1 MKKYLITESQNK
13 ILRRFNILQ
22 ELVDKGIENVINHEA
37 EEICMWNA
45 YEFLVEI
52 SWQVSNNMKD
62 VDTGDMSIKE
72 IHDLISEHFWEY
84 IMESYDDIVDLL
96 CNKKS
101 KYEDDIDDD
110 DYNSSLLYGVDNNQ

>member
-52 SWQVSNNMKD
+52 SWQVSDNMKD

>member
-1 MKKYLITESQNK
+1 
-13 ILRRFNILQ
+13 
-22 ELVDKGIENVINHEA
+22 
-37 EEICMWNA
+37 
-45 YEFLVEI
+45 
-52 SWQVSNNMKD
+52 
-62 VDTGDMSIKE
+62 MSIKE

>member
-1 MKKYLITESQNK
+1 MKRYIITESQNK
-13 ILRRFNILQ
+13 ILRRFSIFQ

-37 EEICMWNA
+37 EDFCMWNA

-52 SWQVSNNMKD
+52 SWQVSDNMKD
-62 VDTGDMSIKE
+62 VDSGDMSIKE

-110 DYNSSLLYGVDNNQ
+110 EDYNSSLLYGVDNN

>member
-1 MKKYLITESQNK
+1 MKRYIITESQNK
-13 ILRRFNILQ
+13 ILRRFSIFQ

-37 EEICMWNA
+37 EDFCVWNA

-52 SWQVSNNMKD
+52 SWQVSDNMKD
-62 VDTGDMSIKE
+62 VDSGDMSIKE
-72 IHDLISEHFWEY
+72 IHDLISEYFWEY

-101 KYEDDIDDD
+101 KYEDDIDDE
-110 DYNSSLLYGVDNNQ
+110 DYNSSLLYGVDNN

>member
-1 MKKYLITESQNK
+1 MKRYIITESQNK
-13 ILRRFNILQ
+13 ILRRFSIFQ

-37 EEICMWNA
+37 EDFCMWNA

-52 SWQVSNNMKD
+52 SWQVSDNMKD
-62 VDTGDMSIKE
+62 VDSGDMSIKE

-101 KYEDDIDDD
+101 KYEDDIDDE
-110 DYNSSLLYGVDNNQ
+110 DYNSSLLYGVDNN

>member
-22 ELVDKGIENVINHEA
+22 ELVDKGIENVINHET

-52 SWQVSNNMKD
+52 SWQVSDNMKD

>member
-1 MKKYLITESQNK
+1 MKRYIITESQNK
-13 ILRRFNILQ
+13 ILRRFSIFQ

-37 EEICMWNA
+37 EDFCMWNA

-52 SWQVSNNMKD
+52 SWQVSDNMKD
-62 VDTGDMSIKE
+62 VDSGDMSIKE
-72 IHDLISEHFWEY
+72 IHDLISEYFWEY

-101 KYEDDIDDD
+101 KYEDDIDDE
-110 DYNSSLLYGVDNNQ
+110 DYNSSLLYGVDNN

>member
-1 MKKYLITESQNK
+1 MKRYIITESQNK
-13 ILRRFNILQ
+13 ILRRFNVLQ
-22 ELVDKGIENVINHEA
+22 ELVDKGIENVVNHEA

-52 SWQVSNNMKD
+52 SWQVSDNMKD

-72 IHDLISEHFWEY
+72 IHDLISEYFWEY
-84 IMESYDDIVDLL
+84 IMESYDNIVDLL

-101 KYEDDIDDD
+101 KYEDGIDDD
-110 DYNSSLLYGVDNNQ
+110 EDYNSSLLYGVDNN

>member
-13 ILRRFNILQ
+13 ILRRFNVLQ
-22 ELVDKGIENVINHEA
+22 ELVDKGIEYVINHEA
-37 EEICMWNA
+37 EDFCMWNA

-52 SWQVSNNMKD
+52 SWQVSDNMKD
-62 VDTGDMSIKE
+62 VDSGDMTIKE

>member
-1 MKKYLITESQNK
+1 MKRYIITESQNK

-22 ELVDKGIENVINHEA
+22 ELVDKGIEYVVNHEA

-52 SWQVSNNMKD
+52 SWQVSDNMKD

-72 IHDLISEHFWEY
+72 IHDLISEYFWEY

-110 DYNSSLLYGVDNNQ
+110 EDYNSSLLYGVDNN

>member
-1 MKKYLITESQNK
+1 MKRYIITESQNK
-13 ILRRFNILQ
+13 ILRRFSIFQ

-52 SWQVSNNMKD
+52 SWQVSDNMKD
-62 VDTGDMSIKE
+62 VDSGDMSIKE

-110 DYNSSLLYGVDNNQ
+110 EDYNSSLLYGVDNN

>member
-1 MKKYLITESQNK
+1 MKRYIITESQNK
-13 ILRRFNILQ
+13 ILRRFSIFQ

-52 SWQVSNNMKD
+52 SWQVSDNMKD
-62 VDTGDMSIKE
+62 VDSGDMSIKE

-101 KYEDDIDDD
+101 KYEDDIDDE
-110 DYNSSLLYGVDNNQ
+110 DYNSSLLYGVDNN